1 MKSAM
6 VAEEVKTLKIKKF
19 SKEIIF
25 CFFKDVSDNDLL
37 EISQKLFSMAKED
50 FQIDY
55 SINFGGKVNVGSH
68 SDKSPEKLLQNMDD
82 SKLESYDA
90 IQAFLPLMDNY
101 DPDVLHAEDRSQE
114 EMSEE
119 DNFIEIIMQ
128 TRIMQETTD
137 FLVSKNVVAD
147 SEAFKAKLKELW
159 FELYDRDG
167 TSNTVL
173 DSSGFEHVFVGESK
187 KNEVTGFHGWINFY
201 LQENAGNLNYFGYIG
216 YTDFG
221 HNFFGLTNIFEWN
234 GDLKPIGG
242 GFMGTPIELD
252 LALFTICSL
261 TRSEKDCHMAF
272 EGQAFYIKAFAD
284 LNNGHQNIGS
294 AYPVF
299 D

>member
-25 CFFKDVSDNDLL
+25 SFFKDISDNDLL

-114 EMSEE
+114 EMDEE
-119 DNFIEIIMQ
+119 DNFIQVIMQ

-137 FLVSKNVVAD
+137 FLASKNVVAD

-201 LQENAGNLNYFGYIG
+201 LQENAGNLNYYGYIG

-221 HNFFGLTNIFEWN
+221 HNFFGLTNMFEWN